1 MRGPMKYLEITMRVP
16 IIDLPQ
22 AERRELAEQMMLEPD
37 DTLETLAEYI
47 EAPDGADRVA
57 QAIASGLDLAD
68 KGEMFAGSEIYVTMP
83 DWQTCDTEVVSAK
96 WVA

>member
-1 MRGPMKYLEITMRVP
+1 MKHLEITLRVP
-16 IIDLPQ
+16 IVDLPES
-22 AERRELAEQMMLEPD
+22 ERRELAEQMMLEPD
-37 DTLETLAEYI
+37 DTLENLAEYI

-57 QAIASGLDLAD
+57 QAISSGLDLAD

-83 DWQTCDTEVVSAK
+83 EWPHCDTEVVSAK